1 MTHQHYFK
9 VCGYKFVSERSTPE
23 GERVQAIVEVEVA
36 KAFVRRAATGVGPV
50 HAMDNALR
58 LCLEERFPEIE
69 GVRLSDYRVS
79 VVDAADGTGAQVK
92 VLVEAADGLGRWVA
106 ERTSPNILE
115 ASFEALCETAAT
127 GIERGRSVLASSN
140 RLGEQAVL

>member
-1 MTHQHYFK
+1 VTHQLYFK
-9 VCGYKFVSERSTPE
+9 VCGYKVVSERSTRE
-23 GERVQAIVEVEVA
+23 GARVQAIVEVEVA
-36 KAFVRRAATGVGPV
+36 RAFVRRAATGVGPV
-50 HAMDNALR
+50 HALDNALR

-79 VVDAADGTGAQVK
+79 VVDAADGTGARVK
-92 VLVEAADGLGRWVA
+92 VLVEAADGHGRWSA

-127 GIERGRSVLASSN
+127 GIERGRSILAGSN
-140 RLGEQAVL
+140 GLGKRAAS

>member
-1 MTHQHYFK
+1 MTDQHYFK
-9 VCGYKFVSERSTPE
+9 VCGYKVVSQRSTRE

-36 KAFVRRAATGVGPV
+36 KAFVRRAAAGVGPV
-50 HAMDNALR
+50 HALDNALR

-79 VVDAADGTGAQVK
+79 VVDAADGTGAQVR
-92 VLVEAADGLGRWVA
+92 VLVEAADGHGRWAA
-106 ERTSPNILE
+106 ERTSSNILE

-127 GIERGRSVLASSN
+127 GIERGRSILGGSNGYVERVVL
-140 RLGEQAVL
+140 

>member
-1 MTHQHYFK
+1 MTNQNYFK
-9 VCGYKFVSERSTPE
+9 VCGYKVVSERSTRE

-36 KAFVRRAATGVGPV
+36 KAFVRRAAAGVGPV
-50 HAMDNALR
+50 HALDNALR

-79 VVDAADGTGAQVK
+79 VVDAADGTGAQVR
-92 VLVEAADGLGRWVA
+92 VLIEAADELGRWAA
-106 ERTSPNILE
+106 ERTSSNILE

-127 GIERGRSVLASSN
+127 GIERGRTVLASSN
-140 RLGEQAVL
+140 GSGEKVMS